1 MRYSLLIEYDGTAFS
16 GWQIQKSQ
24 KTIQSEIEK
33 ALKVI
38 LKTKTGIV
46 GAGRTDSGVHAKGQV
61 AHFNHESEID
71 FKRFTRSLNG
81 LLPLDIR
88 IKKCKLEADDFH
100 ARYSAKERLY
110 SYYISKKPTAIYRLY
125 SWQINYNLDI
135 MKMEK
140 AAKKILGKHDFKS
153 FCRNISD
160 VSHHFCTINN
170 ISWLDKEDIL
180 KFEISADRFLHG
192 MVRALVGTFVD
203 IGMGKL
209 TIDDFICILDAKDR
223 TKASQAAPAKGLFL
237 KEVVY

>member
-1 MRYSLLIEYDGTAFS
+1 MRYSLVIEYDGTAFS

-33 ALKVI
+33 ALKVL

-61 AHFNHESEID
+61 AHFDHESEID
-71 FKRFTRSLNG
+71 FDRFKRSLNG

-88 IKKCKLEADDFH
+88 IKECNLEADDFH
-100 ARYSAKERLY
+100 ARYSAKERIY
-110 SYYISKKPTAIYRLY
+110 SYYISKKPTAIYRFY
-125 SWQINYNLDI
+125 SWQINYNLNIIQMD
-135 MKMEK
+135 K
-140 AAKKILGKHDFKS
+140 AAKKILGRHNFKS

-160 VSHHFCTINN
+160 VPHHFCRIKN

-203 IGMGKL
+203 IGFGRL
-209 TIDDFICILDAKDR
+209 TVKDFIEILNSQDR
-223 TKASQAAPAKGLFL
+223 TKASQTAPAKGLFL

>member
-16 GWQIQKSQ
+16 GWQIQNSQ
-24 KTIQSEIEK
+24 KTIQREIEK
-33 ALKVI
+33 ALEII
-38 LKTKTGIV
+38 LKNETGIV
-46 GAGRTDSGVHAKGQV
+46 GAGRTDTGVHAKGQV
-61 AHFNHESEID
+61 AHFDHESEID
-71 FKRFTRSLNG
+71 LIRFTRSLNG

-100 ARYSAKERLY
+100 ARYSAKERKY

-135 MKMEK
+135 IKMEK
-140 AAKKILGKHDFKS
+140 AAKKILGRHNFKS

-160 VSHHFCTINN
+160 VPHHYCTINN
-170 ISWLDKEDIL
+170 ISWLEKKNIL

-192 MVRALVGTFVD
+192 MVRALIGTFVD
-203 IGMGKL
+203 VGMGKL

-223 TKASQAAPAKGLFL
+223 TKACQAAPAKGLFL